1 MTTTQKWIAG
11 AAVVAVL
18 FVILIFYSS
27 EIYIWLMSKLT
38 TLIIW
43 LVIFTAGWLLGRFG
57 GRRSTAQE

>member
-1 MTTTQKWIAG
+1 MTATQKWILG

-27 EIYIWLMSKLT
+27 EIYVWLMGKLT

-43 LVIFTAGWLLGRFG
+43 LVIFAAGWLLGRFG
-57 GRRSTAQE
+57 GRTRTAEE